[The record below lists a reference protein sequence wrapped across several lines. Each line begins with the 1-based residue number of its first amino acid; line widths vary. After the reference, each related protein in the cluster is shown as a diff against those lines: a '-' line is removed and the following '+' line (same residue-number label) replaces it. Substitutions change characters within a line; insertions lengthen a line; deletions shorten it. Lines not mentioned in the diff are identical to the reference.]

1 MATQLK
7 NLSEYNPNDL
17 PNAEDKVFGIVVS
30 EWNHEITGTLLE
42 GALEALGKSGAT
54 EQNIH
59 ITYVPGTFE
68 LPFGAQRLAME
79 LKPDAVICLGCVIQG
94 ETRHFDFICQAA
106 ADGIMNVSLKLELP
120 VIFGVLTTD
129 NLEQAKDRRGGKHGN
144 KGFEAGITALK
155 LIK

>member
-30 EWNHEITGTLLE
+30 EWNHEITGALLE
-42 GALEALGKSGAT
+42 GALEALGKSGAK

-59 ITYVPGTFE
+59 IIYVPGTFE
-68 LPFGAQRLAME
+68 LPFGAQRVAKE

-106 ADGIMNVSLKLELP
+106 ADGIMNVSLKHELP
-120 VIFGVLTTD
+120 VIFGVLTTN
-129 NLEQAKDRRGGKHGN
+129 NLEQAQDRSGGKHGN